1 MNTSFTTVE
10 KDTVEFNQDGDVVPR
25 YDIMNFQ
32 QHANGTFSYVKIG
45 FWNNHTLDFIGEV
58 KPPNGSEKFSSVC
71 SKPCAAGFYKVH
83 LINTLQKAFHTR
95 IRMQILAIRQKPTR
109 NRSN

>member
-45 FWNNHTLDFIGEV
+45 FWNNHTLDFIDEV

-71 SKPCAAGFYKVH
+71 SKPCAAGFYKV
-83 LINTLQKAFHTR
+83 N
-95 IRMQILAIRQKPTR
+95 
-109 NRSN
+109 